1 MSEIWQVFK
10 KDDGGKVICV
20 SCNKKY
26 ANPGSSTT
34 NMWNHLRFKHKPKFL
49 ELDRLRRGLS
59 GVFDQ
64 GASIDNDESE
74 SESIES
80 NLIQLQPSTSNE
92 ELEISQSC
100 SNISQSSNTDT
111 SSVTN
116 SSFATVHE
124 TSSASTTRQL
134 KMTQFTLNK
143 SAKIKIDSALAYF
156 IATNMM
162 PYSLVE
168 KEGFK
173 VFVNALNPSYKLPGR
188 KTLTESRIP
197 SMYSETR
204 TIIENIIR
212 SANFFT
218 FTTDCWTS
226 SSNQPFIGLT
236 CHFINVNFKLISACL
251 GCIELSEDHTGE
263 NIADVL
269 QMLILDYEIPDWKI
283 CSMVTD
289 YGSNMLKAVRNLN
302 IPHVACFGHALN
314 TAVSRIFNMDE
325 IKDVVHK
332 VKSIHNIFAHSWKA
346 VREMGKIQEKF
357 SLPNKKFPSY
367 SKTRW
372 WSMLELINI
381 IIEQELGLTS
391 FLRTYK
397 NGTFKNLSFQD
408 SDIIVLKNLSSII
421 QPIREITDNLAG
433 DSYVTGSAILPV
445 ISSLKSKLSQITEL
459 NESEDTDIN
468 GRQIKKM
475 YKTIIDILDQRYQG
489 NTLLVVCTVLDP
501 RFKIEYI
508 TYDDVSV
515 LKKIVGEFCEDTYNS
530 TENGSYDNDSNNQ
543 LAPQKKTKTGLSVIF
558 GTPENNMD
566 NFQDVPLSQK
576 LRHELDLYL
585 NNPIIGFEQDPL
597 DWWNLNKT
605 TYPIMFV
612 SAKKAMTVQATSV
625 ASERIFSKGGCV
637 LTDHR
642 ASLTNEHASQLIF
655 LTMNKDYV
663 PKPAF

>member
-1 MSEIWQVFK
+1 MNQLLAKRNITNWLLDMQMKEMEANMIEERRMLPHESPATSNGTFESENSPLTFPIVE
-10 KDDGGKVICV
+10 GRISPSPV
-20 SCNKKY
+20 SQDN
-26 ANPGSSTT
+26 
-34 NMWNHLRFKHKPKFL
+34 
-49 ELDRLRRGLS
+49 S
-59 GVFDQ
+59 GT
-64 GASIDNDESE
+64 SE

-124 TSSASTTRQL
+124 TSSASITRQL

-143 SAKIKIDSALAYF
+143 STKIKIDSALAYF

-168 KEGFK
+168 KERFK

-197 SMYSETR
+197 SMYSET
-204 TIIENIIR
+204 
-212 SANFFT
+212 
-218 FTTDCWTS
+218 
-226 SSNQPFIGLT
+226 P
-236 CHFINVNFKLISACL
+236 CL

-346 VREMGKIQEKF
+346 VREIGKIQEKF

-489 NTLLVVCTVLDP
+489 NTLLVMCTVLDP

-515 LKKIVGEFCEDTYNS
+515 LKKTVGEFCEDTYNS

>member
-59 GVFDQ
+59 GGVFDQ

-134 KMTQFTLNK
+134 KMTQFTFNK

-162 PYSLVE
+162 PYSLRRDL
-168 KEGFK
+168 K
-173 VFVNALNPSYKLPGR
+173 
-188 KTLTESRIP
+188 
-197 SMYSETR
+197 
-204 TIIENIIR
+204 

-346 VREMGKIQEKF
+346 VREMGKIQEKI

-381 IIEQELGLTS
+381 IIEQELGLT
-391 FLRTYK
+391 K
-397 NGTFKNLSFQD
+397 
-408 SDIIVLKNLSSII
+408 
-421 QPIREITDNLAG
+421 
-433 DSYVTGSAILPV
+433 
-445 ISSLKSKLSQITEL
+445 L

-489 NTLLVVCTVLDP
+489 NTLLVMCTVLDP

-515 LKKIVGEFCEDTYNS
+515 LKKTIGEFCEDTYKS

-655 LTMNKDYV
+655 LNMNKDYV